1 MLVIETMLEKDMSSR
16 DVQFPKALE
25 RYLGELLH
33 ERIDVRPFEATRS
46 LPSFIGRT
54 YELYEARIL
63 GRHCVIVAK
72 LDGTGTPA
80 DIAKHIDLVRNATHA
95 TVAFAAMTI
104 SAHNRSRLIGQG
116 VPFIV
121 PGNQLYIPNLVIDL
135 REHFR
140 APRHRQ
146 ADGLSPAA
154 QTVLFHH
161 ILHRDRR
168 VTTPSLLA
176 ERLHYSAMSIGRAFD
191 DLVGTGLAD
200 TVRQG
205 KERHIH
211 FKAEG
216 RHLLEEATPYLRSPV
231 RSMKFVRGSAFGTH
245 LKLAGETALS
255 HLTELA
261 SPRIDTFAVAA
272 RDWKAISQTA
282 DLVETDREEADCIIE
297 TWSYDPAALS
307 DTNTVD
313 VLSLYAQFRD
323 HRDERVAMAADLLLE
338 NLPW

>member
-1 MLVIETMLEKDMSSR
+1 MNDIASCEI
-16 DVQFPKALE
+16 QFPKALE

-33 ERIDVRPFEATRS
+33 DRIDVRPFENTRS

-80 DIAKHIDLVRNATHA
+80 DIAKHIDLVRNATQ
-95 TVAFAAMTI
+95 TMVAFATMNV
-104 SAHNRSRLIGQG
+104 SAHNRSRLIGKG

-121 PGNQLYIPNLVIDL
+121 PGNQLYIPDLAIDL

-161 ILHRDRR
+161 ILHLDENAI
-168 VTTPSLLA
+168 TPSLLA
-176 ERLHYSAMSIGRAFD
+176 ERLHYSAMSIGRGFD
-191 DLVGTGLAD
+191 DLVATGLAK
-200 TVRQG
+200 TVRHG
-205 KERHIH
+205 KERRIY

-216 RHLLEEATPYLRSPV
+216 RHLLEEATPFLRSPV
-231 RSMKFVRGSAFGTH
+231 RSLKFVRRSAFILN

-255 HLTELA
+255 HLTDLA
-261 SPRIDTFAVAA
+261 SPRIETYAVAA
-272 RDWKAISQTA
+272 SDWKAISKTA
-282 DLVETDREEADCIIE
+282 DLTETDRHEANCIIE
-297 TWSYDPAALS
+297 TWTYDPAALS
-307 DTNTVD
+307 DTHTVD

-323 HRDERVAMAADLLLE
+323 HRDERVVMAADQLLE

>member
-1 MLVIETMLEKDMSSR
+1 MLACVSMLERDISNH
-16 DVQFPKALE
+16 DVQFPEALE
-25 RYLGELLH
+25 RYLGALLH

-46 LPSFIGRT
+46 LPAFIGRT
-54 YELYEARIL
+54 YTLYETRVL
-63 GRHCVIVAK
+63 GRQCVIVAK

-80 DIAKHIDLVRNATHA
+80 DIAKHIDIVRNATHA
-95 TVAFAAMTI
+95 TVAFATMTI

-121 PGNQLYIPNLVIDL
+121 PGNQLYIPDLAIDL

-140 APRHRQ
+140 APRLRKL
-146 ADGLSPAA
+146 DGLSPAA

-161 ILHRDRR
+161 ILHLDRH

-191 DLVGTGLAD
+191 DLVATGLAE
-200 TVRQG
+200 TVRHG
-205 KERHIH
+205 KERRIH

-216 RHLLEEATPYLRSPV
+216 RHLLEEATPHLRSPV
-231 RSMKFVRGSAFGTH
+231 RSMKFVRGSASSAH

-261 SPRIDTFAVAA
+261 SPRIDTYAVAA
-272 RDWKAISQTA
+272 SDWKAISQAT
-282 DLVETDREEADCIIE
+282 DLTETDRDEANCIIE

-323 HRDERVAMAADLLLE
+323 HRDERVAMAADRLLE

>member
-1 MLVIETMLEKDMSSR
+1 M
-16 DVQFPKALE
+16 E

-33 ERIDVRPFEATRS
+33 ERIDVRPFEGARS

-54 YELYEARIL
+54 YTLYETRIL
-63 GRHCVIVAK
+63 GRQCVIVAK
-72 LDGTGTPA
+72 LDETGTPA
-80 DIAKHIDLVRNATHA
+80 DIAKHIDLVRSATHA
-95 TVAFAAMTI
+95 TVALATMTI

-121 PGNQLYIPNLVIDL
+121 PGNQLYIPDLAIDL

-140 APRHRQ
+140 APRLRQ

-154 QTVLFHH
+154 QTVLFHR
-161 ILHRDRR
+161 ILHLDRHM
-168 VTTPSLLA
+168 TTPSLLA

-191 DLVGTGLAD
+191 DLVATGLAE
-200 TVRQG
+200 TVRHG

-211 FKAEG
+211 FKEEG
-216 RHLLEEATPYLRSPV
+216 RPLLKEATPLLRSPV
-231 RSMKFVRGSAFGTH
+231 RSLKFVRGDALSAH

-255 HLTELA
+255 HLTELS
-261 SPRIDTFAVAA
+261 SPRIDSFAVAA
-272 RDWKAISQTA
+272 SDWKVISQTA
-282 DLVETDREEADCIIE
+282 DLVETERDEANCIIE

-307 DTNTVD
+307 DTDAVD

-323 HRDERVAMAADLLLE
+323 HRDERVAMAADQLLE